1 MHGTS
6 LMRFL
11 NVNHSVRLMKENERR
26 FLLPRGSV
34 LPRFGAAAEPP
45 KSVLTDAAVPAGS
58 ARLLRVERHPDILDD
73 TYRLSAGRHD
83 HDNGLGHLYDVLRRV
98 FGGAPRE

>member
-1 MHGTS
+1 MHSVS

-26 FLLPRGSV
+26 FSLPKGQIF
-34 LPRFGAAAEPP
+34 PRFGGAAEASKPMMTRD
-45 KSVLTDAAVPAGS
+45 VVAAGG
-58 ARLLRVERHPDILDD
+58 ARLRHVHREPDIMDD
-73 TYRLSAGRHD
+73 YRSPAEQHGH
-83 HDNGLGHLYDVLRRV
+83 GLGQWGEVLRRV